1 MTSTNPCNARSVREI
16 RSGRQSARIVPKPC
30 AAAANERGEAAANDR
45 QRAMTWAQRLKRV
58 FAIDI
63 ETCRQC
69 GGRLR
74 VIASIE
80 APAVIERIL
89 EHLGRDAG
97 SVDPAHPSRAPP
109 KGDRS
114 R

>member
-1 MTSTNPCNARSVREI
+1 MEQGTYPPMVIHLDKPDAARRH
-16 RSGRQSARIVPKPC
+16 Q
-30 AAAANERGEAAANDR
+30 AA
-45 QRAMTWAQRLKRV
+45 Q
-58 FAIDI
+58 
-63 ETCRQC
+63 
-69 GGRLR
+69 
-74 VIASIE
+74 
-80 APAVIERIL
+80 RIL